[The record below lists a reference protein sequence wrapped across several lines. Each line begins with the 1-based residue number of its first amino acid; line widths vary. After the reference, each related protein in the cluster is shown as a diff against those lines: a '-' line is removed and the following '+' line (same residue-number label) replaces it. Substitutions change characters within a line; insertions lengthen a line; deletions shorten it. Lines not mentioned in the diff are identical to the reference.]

1 MASVHQPVAVRVSG
15 EDPASA
21 AVDAWIVPVFETD
34 DLAGVPG
41 LEAAATGEVQAAR
54 ARGEFSGKAF
64 ETLVCPLRGWTSRYA
79 VMVGAGPRAGWGTTV
94 ARRVATVGALAVRA
108 RRLQTAGVLCR
119 PERPAQAA
127 ALAQAMVEGVT
138 QANFDGGALKTSG
151 RPAAWVTDLLVH
163 AGDATDAAVR
173 AAADA
178 GAVVGD
184 ATNQARAMVNDPG
197 NLLTPRAFAE
207 RAVRLAAGTGLA
219 VDVLDEAAIAGL
231 KMGLLEG
238 VARGSKEPPRVIVL
252 RHEPAGS
259 PAGPVLALVGKGIT
273 FDSGGISIKPS
284 ENMDKMKGDMAG
296 GAAVVGALCA
306 IARLQLPVRVIGIVP
321 ATENLPGGNAMKPG
335 DVLTSADGKTVEVL
349 NTDAEGRL
357 VLGDGVWY
365 ARRLGATHLV
375 DVATLTGACMIAL
388 GKTTTGLFAAPD
400 AWADTV
406 LAASERAGERTWKM
420 PVFDDYRDLFKSE
433 IADFSNTGGRYGGA
447 ITAALFI
454 KEFAGDLPWAHLD
467 IAGPAWAE
475 EARPFQP
482 KGATGA
488 AVRTLVEVAR
498 AMGSAAV

>member
-1 MASVHQPVAVRVSG
+1 MASVHQPVVVRVSG
-15 EDPASA
+15 EDPATA
-21 AVDAWIVPVFETD
+21 TVDAWIVPVFETD
-34 DLAGVPG
+34 DLAGAPG
-41 LEAAATGEVQAAR
+41 LDAAAGDELQAAR

-64 ETLVCPLRGWTSRYA
+64 ETLVCRLNGWRARYA
-79 VMVGAGPRAGWGTTV
+79 VVVGAGARAGWGTTV

-108 RRLQTAGVLCR
+108 RRLSSAGVLCR
-119 PERPAQAA
+119 AADPAQAA
-127 ALAQAMVEGVT
+127 PLAQAMVEGVS
-138 QANFDGGALKTSG
+138 QANYDGGALKTAG
-151 RPAAWVTDLLVH
+151 RPPAWIAELLVH
-163 AGDATDAAVR
+163 GTDTAVR
-173 AAADA
+173 AAAEA
-178 GAVVGD
+178 GAVVGE

-197 NLLTPRAFAE
+197 NLLTPRVFAE
-207 RAVRLAAGTGLA
+207 RAARLAGEAGLG
-219 VDVLDEAAIAGL
+219 VEILDEAAIAGL
-231 KMGLLEG
+231 KMGLLQG

-252 RHEPAGS
+252 RHEPAGLA
-259 PAGPVLALVGKGIT
+259 AGPVLACVGKGIT

-306 IARLQLPVRVIGIVP
+306 IARLKLPVRVIGIVP

-335 DVLTSADGKTVEVL
+335 DVLTSAEGKTVEVL

-357 VLGDGVWY
+357 ILGDGVWY

-388 GKTTTGLFAAPD
+388 GKTTTGLFASPD
-400 AWADTV
+400 TWADAV
-406 LAASERAGERTWKM
+406 LVASDRAGERTWKM
-420 PVFDDYRDLFKSE
+420 PVYDDYRDLFKSDV
-433 IADFSNTGGRYGGA
+433 ADFSNTGGRYGGA

-498 AMGSAAV
+498 AMGAGTAV

>member
-1 MASVHQPVAVRVSG
+1 MASVHQPVVVRVSG

-21 AVDAWIVPVFETD
+21 SVDAWIVPVFETD
-34 DLAGVPG
+34 DLTEVAG
-41 LEAAATGEVQAAR
+41 LAAASGGEVEAAR

-64 ETLVCPLRGWTSRYA
+64 ETLVCPLSGWKSGYVVA
-79 VMVGAGPRAGWGTTV
+79 VGAGPRAEWATTL
-94 ARRVATVGALAVRA
+94 ARRVATVGALALRA
-108 RRLQTAGVLCR
+108 RRIRSAGVLCR
-119 PERPAQAA
+119 PLSAVQAA
-127 ALAQAMVEGVT
+127 PLAEAMVQGVA
-138 QANFDGGALKTSG
+138 QANFDGGALKTGG
-151 RPAAWVTDLLVH
+151 RPPAWITDLLVPS
-163 AGDATDAAVR
+163 ADPAVR
-173 AAADA
+173 TAAEAGGLI
-178 GAVVGD
+178 GAV
-184 ATNQARAMVNDPG
+184 TNDVRALVNDPG
-197 NLLTPRAFAE
+197 NLLTPRVLAE
-207 RAVRLAAGTGLA
+207 RATQMARGAGLA
-219 VDVLDEAAIAGL
+219 VEVLDEKAIAGL

-238 VARGSKEPPRVIVL
+238 VSRGSKEPPRVIVL
-252 RHEPAGS
+252 RHEPAGA
-259 PAGPVLALVGKGIT
+259 PAGPVLAFVGKGIT

-296 GAAVVGALCA
+296 GAAVIGALCA
-306 IARLQLPVRVIGIVP
+306 ISRLKLPVRVIGVVP
-321 ATENLPGGNAMKPG
+321 ASENLPGGNAMKPG

-357 VLGDGVWY
+357 ILGDGVWY

-400 AWADTV
+400 TWADSV

-420 PVFDDYRDLFKSE
+420 PVFDDYRDLFKSD

-498 AMGSAAV
+498 AAGAGTAV